1 MNSWLSSRKERV
13 KLCIILCVI
22 WSHSDG
28 CAAFRDTVC
37 CVQGRPVKCPASS
50 SLKTNSAPRVN
61 HDVWKQAAPEHI
73 SARITTTSSGGLRG
87 LFFLWIIQSS
97 YVTTAWWAKRAGH
110 GTRNPVFDEKKSKAI
125 WFTESDTLISHTVIC
140 LIWHLWLQTRSRFL
154 TQSCNIGT
162 CLWLSASHFSSFMFV
177 SVLLWNQSCCTI
189 ICL

>member
-73 SARITTTSSGGLRG
+73 PARITTTSSGLRG

-97 YVTTAWWAKRAGH
+97 YVTTAWWAKRARH
-110 GTRNPVFDEKKSKAI
+110 GTKKSSVWWEEEQSDLI
-125 WFTESDTLISHTVIC
+125 YWVWHVDFTHCDL
-140 LIWHLWLQTRSRFL
+140 LNLAPL
-154 TQSCNIGT
+154 TPDQVQVSY
-162 CLWLSASHFSSFMFV
+162 SA
-177 SVLLWNQSCCTI
+177 L
-189 ICL
+189 